1 LVKGSFSTTITTIAS
16 LILWQP
22 AKSRGKNP
30 LCQVEMAFA
39 QNRSSSGLLNFQN
52 RSTKQPQ
59 HSKIMLLST
68 LDNPPKDLGFAKTG
82 SKTLE
87 R

>member
-1 LVKGSFSTTITTIAS
+1 MT
-16 LILWQP
+16 
-22 AKSRGKNP
+22 
-30 LCQVEMAFA
+30 FA

>member
-1 LVKGSFSTTITTIAS
+1 MT
-16 LILWQP
+16 
-22 AKSRGKNP
+22 
-30 LCQVEMAFA
+30 FA
-39 QNRSSSGLLNFQN
+39 QNRSFSGLLSFQN
-52 RSTKQPQ
+52 RSTKQSQPL